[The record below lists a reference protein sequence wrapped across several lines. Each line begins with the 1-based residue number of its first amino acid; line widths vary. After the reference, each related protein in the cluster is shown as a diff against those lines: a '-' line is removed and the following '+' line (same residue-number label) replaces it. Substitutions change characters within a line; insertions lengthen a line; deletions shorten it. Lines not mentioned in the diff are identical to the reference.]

1 MENMPMNPIVH
12 DSERWIR
19 VDMKSLADSTR
30 DSVNQDL
37 RQLATGQASPARACC
52 APPANQVRSDG
63 PAAKRS
69 NLAAHH
75 ETPCSLDPD
84 LDRLPS
90 WPTEHPDRK
99 EKACGAIH
107 DRPGGY
113 LKPRCPRQVPDL
125 GTITIPAIRLVIL
138 TAPGHPFRVRIRRR
152 RSRAAV

>member
-52 APPANQVRSDG
+52 ALPANQVRSDG

-69 NLAAHH
+69 NLAA
-75 ETPCSLDPD
+75 P
-84 LDRLPS
+84 
-90 WPTEHPDRK
+90 
-99 EKACGAIH
+99 
-107 DRPGGY
+107 
-113 LKPRCPRQVPDL
+113 
-125 GTITIPAIRLVIL
+125 
-138 TAPGHPFRVRIRRR
+138 
-152 RSRAAV
+152 